1 MKVIFGYLS
10 FLNPFFI
17 LDTDD
22 VRFMKSDV
30 IQIKEALSENAEA
43 VDEMKKSLNNVNLQ
57 LKRIRELLTNDSTK
71 GIT

>member
-1 MKVIFGYLS
+1 
-10 FLNPFFI
+10 
-17 LDTDD
+17 
-22 VRFMKSDV
+22 MKSDV